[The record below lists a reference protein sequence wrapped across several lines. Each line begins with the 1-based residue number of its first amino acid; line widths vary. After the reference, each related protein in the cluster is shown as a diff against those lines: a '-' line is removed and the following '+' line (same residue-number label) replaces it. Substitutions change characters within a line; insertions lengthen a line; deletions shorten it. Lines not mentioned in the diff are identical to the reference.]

1 MLVAFLWM
9 LFLGT
14 FDVPIDSS
22 TWLARPKPVVNAR
35 PALGSGALHAMEDG
49 TTQPPPQ

>member
-22 TWLARPKPVVNAR
+22 TSLARPKPVVNAR
-35 PALGSGALHAMEDG
+35 PALGSGTLHSMEDG
-49 TTQPPPQ
+49 TTQPPRY

>member
-9 LFLGT
+9 LFFGT

-22 TWLARPKPVVNAR
+22 TSLAWPNPAVNAQ

-49 TTQPPPQ
+49 TTQPPPR